1 MKIVARAGQDAAP
14 TCAVHLGSMSFLP
27 DAGRR
32 DVIWSDET
40 FNTLKPSH
48 SLDKYNNNT
57 VHRGSPVDGA
67 STRCR
72 RLNNE
77 CRGYCPGHGT
87 PSRSWQQPQSVGT
100 EPVTNGFGVCARKL
114 LHDGSRS
121 DQLFHARRVIV
132 HQSQSEPRLACAR
145 RLYPSN
151 NGATPPPCNGQVP
164 TSPPPPTTLNLPST
178 PHRKHHSKPS
188 VTSPTRLHTISENLG
203 LIFKPLKRRKTKSE
217 DGILTGRSSS
227 IPSHLDEL
235 NDSDS
240 DDDDYGFRS
249 PLHASL
255 PVSSLSPAMQK
266 AKATSSTTAAQKILP
281 KKWRKSS
288 SNKTGKSTPC
298 LWRPEVRHFS
308 FAICVRVCMCRHS
321 KAFYEGPP
329 ASFGDSF

>member
-1 MKIVARAGQDAAP
+1 MKIVARAGQDSAP

-57 VHRGSPVDGA
+57 IHRGSPVDGA

-72 RLNNE
+72 RLNND
-77 CRGYCPGHGT
+77 CRSYCGAGTPGQGSPGQGT
-87 PSRSWQQPQSVGT
+87 PSRSWQPTQPVGAA
-100 EPVTNGFGVCARKL
+100 PVSNGFGVCARKL

-121 DQLFHARRVIV
+121 DQVFHARRVIV
-132 HQSQSEPRLACAR
+132 HQSQSEPRLPCAR
-145 RLYPSN
+145 RLYPPH

-164 TSPPPPTTLNLPST
+164 TSPPPPTILNLPST

-227 IPSHLDEL
+227 IPSHLDDL

-298 LWRPEVRHFS
+298 LWRPEVRPFS
-308 FAICVRVCMCRHS
+308 LSTCVCICMCTTV
-321 KAFYEGPP
+321 
-329 ASFGDSF
+329 